1 MQVEHVPR
9 GGGVL
14 GDREQR
20 PRGRLELRDEVARE
34 EARRGSRVGDRLLA
48 LVERLCGLE
57 RAARGEA
64 EAAVRVALERGEVV
78 EERRAL
84 GLLLALDRVD
94 DAVLAGHAL
103 DDPVRAG
110 SFLDPRL
117 VAFEPKTFVG
127 RLERGADE
135 PVRLGDERLDL
146 ALALDDHRERR
157 RLDAPER
164 DDAAHPRAAAD
175 RRRARR
181 IHAAASSGASCDPGR
196 SRSKPSLIACFV
208 IDEIQRRSTGLA
220 APADS

>member
-1 MQVEHVPR
+1 AFF
-9 GGGVL
+9 VL
-14 GDREQR
+14 AE
-20 PRGRLELRDEVARE
+20 RLEARGDALQLRHHVAGEVT
-34 EARRGSRVGDRLLA
+34 GVGAWVGQRLLV
-48 LVERLCGLE
+48 LVERLRRTQ
-57 RAARGEA
+57 RALCGEA

-103 DDPVRAG
+103 DDPVRARG
-110 SFLDPRL
+110 LLDPRL

-181 IHAAASSGASCDPGR
+181 IHADEPVGLGARAG
-196 SRSKPSLIACFV
+196 
-208 IDEIQRRSTGLA
+208 
-220 APADS
+220 